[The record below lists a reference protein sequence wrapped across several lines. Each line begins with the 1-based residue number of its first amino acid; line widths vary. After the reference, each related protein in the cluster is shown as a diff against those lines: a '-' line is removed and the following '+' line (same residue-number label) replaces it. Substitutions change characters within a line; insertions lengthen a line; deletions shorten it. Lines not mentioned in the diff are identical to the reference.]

1 MRGIENKSILQIHY
15 FRIKN
20 IIQSFYNRFIK
31 IYQPLKRSLISS
43 IQDLNDFKQRRNERN
58 GDARWIIN
66 DSSSFLSLISK
77 NADQMFFQFI
87 LFSSKQIIIQLY
99 FPGRLLEFSI
109 YTQINTWSLIII
121 IEVLESFDSTSL
133 NFDICVW

>member
-1 MRGIENKSILQIHY
+1 MRGNKSILQIDY
-15 FRIKN
+15 FKIKN
-20 IIQSFYNRFIK
+20 IIQPFYNRFIK

-66 DSSSFLSLISK
+66 DSSSFFSLISK

-99 FPGRLLEFSI
+99 FPRRFLEFSLHA
-109 YTQINTWSLIII
+109 QINTWSLIII
-121 IEVLESFDSTSL
+121 IEVLESFDSTMH
-133 NFDICVW
+133 